1 MGNVT
6 LEKETG
12 GAAGVDVDVVVDGA
26 GTDPT
31 TEEDAGSGGVAAAD
45 SRVVGRSGGAAL
57 TDLSEPDCATI
68 STMTPRRESPTMP
81 PMIHF

>member
-12 GAAGVDVDVVVDGA
+12 GAAGVDVDDDDVVDGA

-68 STMTPRRESPTMP
+68 STMTPRR
-81 PMIHF
+81 